1 MIQRIQSV
9 YLFLAAILMALPFFP
24 PFPTWK
30 WIVAGMG
37 DTAICNSGPIANGV
51 NLSVPVWCEIALCL
65 TALGSVIFFL
75 WALFS
80 FRHLK
85 AQLQRTLLGNLC
97 VVLYCV
103 ALGFEIA
110 GAPYGSQQTGAI
122 RIQIALIFPAVA
134 LVLAILAFRGI
145 RRDLRLLRSA
155 DRIR

>member
-1 MIQRIQSV
+1 MEMDRGRHGRYGHLQFWPYRQWSEPQCSRLV
-9 YLFLAAILMALPFFP
+9 RNRTLS
-24 PFPTWK
+24 
-30 WIVAGMG
+30 
-37 DTAICNSGPIANGV
+37 DGV
-51 NLSVPVWCEIALCL
+51 GKRDLL
-65 TALGSVIFFL
+65 FL

-134 LVLAILAFRGI
+134 LVLAVLAFRGI